1 MYDIIWVVAVSDTD
15 LAGSPAVPSLP
26 SAPPSNVNIFVE
38 SVTPSFVTLIVI
50 GNLFLLDGVFVVNT
64 KLPLIIPVPSV
75 NEDGANVGT
84 VWVASVE
91 SVIVISLAVI
101 VPLKFCWLINN
112 SIVLSSGVVTEA
124 DANVN
129 TWESDVN
136 VTNLALEPAAPSVPA
151 LDLANVIVLST
162 FTVPADKL
170 PLPSF
175 TSLISR

>member
-1 MYDIIWVVAVSDTD
+1 MAVSDTD
-15 LAGSPAVPSLP
+15 LAGVPAVPSLP

-50 GNLFLLDGVFVVNT
+50 GNLALGVGVLVFHT
-64 KLPLIIPVPSV
+64 KLPLITPVPSV
-75 NEDGANVGT
+75 SEDGANVGT
-84 VWVASVE
+84 VWVPPIE

-101 VPLKFCWLINN
+101 VPLRFCWLINN
-112 SIVLSSGVVTEA
+112 SIVVSSGVSTDD

-129 TWESDVN
+129 TCESDVN
-136 VTNLALEPAAPSVPA
+136 VINLASEPGVPSVPA

-175 TSLISR
+175 TSLIST